1 MRSGPSEPRCTVTW
15 CWGAADLLRFLLE
28 LALLAAVAFAGGTV
42 GSAVWLR
49 IALAIAAPCFV
60 AAVWGT
66 WLAPRAARRLTDPAR
81 LALEV
86 VLFGAGG
93 LALLAAGQA
102 ALGVALA
109 VLGIVNALLVRVV
122 GTSSD
127 DRA

>member
-1 MRSGPSEPRCTVTW
+1 MTTTSSKWGSAPGRADPPGADHPRRPSRPY
-15 CWGAADLLRFLLE
+15 
-28 LALLAAVAFAGGTV
+28 AGGTV
-42 GSAVWLR
+42 GSAVSLQVV
-49 IALAIAAPCFV
+49 LAIAAPCFV

-66 WLAPRAARRLTDPAR
+66 WLAPRAARRLADPAR
-81 LALEV
+81 LVLEV
-86 VLFGAGG
+86 VLFLAGG

-109 VLGIVNALLVRVV
+109 ELGIINALLVRVV